1 MCHIMIYRQ
10 TSKYLQQKTMVRL
23 PQQKEK
29 QWLGWLGLVG
39 QNWHIQLQI
48 TFSRKFNQINS

>member
-29 QWLGWLGLVG
+29 QWLG
-39 QNWHIQLQI
+39 
-48 TFSRKFNQINS
+48 